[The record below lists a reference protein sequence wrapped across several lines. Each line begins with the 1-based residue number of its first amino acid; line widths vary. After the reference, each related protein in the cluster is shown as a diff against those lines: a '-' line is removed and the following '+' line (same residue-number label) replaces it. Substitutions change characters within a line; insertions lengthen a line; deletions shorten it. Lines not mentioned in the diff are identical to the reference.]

1 MIDQVRPQDLA
12 AWLDHVR
19 QFGSPVVLDVREPH
33 ELQMASIQAD
43 GFTLLTIPMGVIP
56 PRLNELNPQQPIA
69 CLCHHGGRSMQVA
82 SFLKGRGFAHVANIA
97 GGINAWSA
105 EVDPTVPRY

>member
-1 MIDQVRPQDLA
+1 MITQVRPSQLPQ
-12 AWLDHVR
+12 WLDSVR
-19 QFGSPVVLDVREPH
+19 GHGDPLVLDVREPH
-33 ELQMASIQAD
+33 EQQFASIEAD
-43 GFTLLTIPMGVIP
+43 GFELISIPMGVIP
-56 PRLNELNPQQPIA
+56 PRLAELNPDQPIA

-82 SFLKGRGFAHVANIA
+82 AFLKARGFAHVANIA

>member
-1 MIDQVRPQDLA
+1 MIAQIRPKDLA
-12 AWLDHVR
+12 TWIDAAR
-19 QFGSPVVLDVREPH
+19 QHGEPIVLDVREPH
-33 ELQMASIQAD
+33 ELQVASITAD
-43 GFTLLTIPMGVIP
+43 GFTLRTIPMGVIP

-82 SFLKGRGFAHVANIA
+82 AFLESRGFAHVANIA